1 MKSLIVFLL
10 ILTPYLF
17 AQSGRIATIE
27 EKTGGIVI
35 SPIGQNVPGFSHSSE
50 QTESL
55 NLLPGWP
62 QTMPVHGFFKPTRGV
77 ALADIDNDDTLEVVA
92 SSKNFIN
99 VYRYDG
105 TLMWSRTLINV
116 AQYAP
121 SVADVDND
129 GWLEIAQ
136 TTRELTSGGRVYLM
150 DHNGNDLP
158 GWPVSFSNH
167 NFACSATLADV
178 DGDSLMEVIFGERA
192 YPVGYVHCLKLD
204 GTELNVNWPVAIDH
218 VPAVTAAVGDIDQDS
233 QQEIVYC
240 SYNSIYVFK
249 PDGSLLPGFPVTVA
263 PNAHFSYQSPL
274 LVDLNEDQ
282 TLEIIFGTHGTVP
295 AIHVLDYTGTE
306 MPGWPYIIP
315 NGSWTY
321 CPPTAVAPPGS
332 NDFKIYEGVAG
343 SITLLPV
350 VYGFAEDGGLLP
362 YFPFYEIGGAEGHIA
377 VADID
382 NDGAHEVIFDSNVI
396 DGDGLGYIHAY
407 KQDGT
412 GEAPGF
418 PLRPTG
424 FTYLNGANL
433 GDLNK
438 DGVLDLVSFSYDD
451 NFAYITA
458 WSLGVP
464 FQPEHVLFRTYHA
477 DNSRD
482 GLYRQ
487 PQGQPTGIAHTPQ
500 VVSGFRVSP
509 VYPNPFNGQA
519 QFTVTLAQPG
529 KVLVRV
535 FNLLGKDQK
544 VLARGNLSAGQH
556 TFSLDSDEFASGVYF
571 LQVVNITNGSRIS
584 QKFVIMK

>member
-10 ILTPYLF
+10 ILTTSLF
-17 AQSGRIATIE
+17 AQTGHIATMD

-35 SPIGQNVPGFSHSSE
+35 SPISQDVPNRFESSE
-50 QTESL
+50 QTQSIS
-55 NLLPGWP
+55 LLPGWP
-62 QTMPVHGFFKPTRGV
+62 QTMPVHAYFKPNRGV

-92 SSKNFIN
+92 SSKSSIY

-105 TLMWSRTLINV
+105 TLLWSKSVINT

-121 SVADVDND
+121 AVADVNND

-136 TTRELTSGGRVYLM
+136 TTRGLTSGGYIYFL

-158 GWPVSFSNH
+158 GWPVNINNH
-167 NFACSATLADV
+167 NFSCSAALADL
-178 DGDSLMEVIFGERA
+178 DGDSLMEVIVGESA
-192 YPVGYVHCLKLD
+192 HPIGYVHCLKLD
-204 GTELNVNWPVAIDH
+204 GTELNANWPIAIDH
-218 VPAVTAAVGDIDQDS
+218 VPAVTAAVGDIDNDS

-240 SYNSIYVFK
+240 SYNSIYAFK
-249 PDGSLLPGFPVTVA
+249 PDGSLLAGFPFTVA

-321 CPPTAVAPPGS
+321 GPPTAVAPPGS

-350 VYGFAEDGGLLP
+350 VYGFAENAGLLP

-382 NDGAHEVIFDSNVI
+382 NDGAYEVIFDSNVI
-396 DGDGLGYIHAY
+396 DSEGAGYIHAY

-438 DGVLDLVSFSYDD
+438 DGVLDLVSFSYND

-464 FQPEHVLFRTYHA
+464 YQSEHVLFRTYHA

-487 PQGQPTGIAHTPQ
+487 SQGQPTGISRTQQ

-519 QFTVTLAQPG
+519 QFSVTLAQQG
-529 KVLVRV
+529 KVSARV
-535 FNLLGKDQK
+535 FNLLGKVQK
-544 VLARGNLSAGQH
+544 VLAAGNMSAGQH
-556 TFSLDSDEFASGVYF
+556 TFSLDSAEFASGVYF
-571 LQVVNITNGSRIS
+571 LQVVNGTNGRRIS
-584 QKFVIMK
+584 RKLVIMK